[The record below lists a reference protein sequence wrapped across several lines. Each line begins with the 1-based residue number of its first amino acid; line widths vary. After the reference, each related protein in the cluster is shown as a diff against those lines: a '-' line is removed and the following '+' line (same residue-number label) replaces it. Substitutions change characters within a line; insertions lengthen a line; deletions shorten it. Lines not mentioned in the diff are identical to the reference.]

1 MGAPRSEWVELGLDF
16 KHAVLG
22 RERKLKKATILEM
35 TK

>member
-1 MGAPRSEWVELGLDF
+1 MGAPKSEWVELGLDF

-22 RERKLKKATILEM
+22 TERKLKKDTILET